1 MVDTRA
7 GWMSPSEIVGKYMGL
22 FNQVKKILHQF
33 LTLPV
38 FKLQKYSE
46 ILPLSPESCSLWSGI
61 E

>member
-1 MVDTRA
+1 MVDTGA
-7 GWMSPSEIVGKYMGL
+7 GWMSPSEIVGNFMGL
-22 FNQVKKILHQF
+22 FHQVKKILHQS

-38 FKLQKYSE
+38 SKLQKYLE